1 MPELRVFLASRRSSG
16 ESEIAQMKKM
26 ATAAF
31 AQKLPPEVPV
41 VLTTSDQ
48 CHLDNFSRMGGWAQW
63 IEYVV
68 SGVRYADREVV
79 YNAYLLYETDL
90 GRANANI
97 FRRALQAGKMCLYME
112 PTTGEMSFVDRI
124 IEVDPNNWINGWAAE
139 LR

>member
-1 MPELRVFLASRRSSG
+1 M
-16 ESEIAQMKKM
+16 
-26 ATAAF
+26 
-31 AQKLPPEVPV
+31 
-41 VLTTSDQ
+41 
-48 CHLDNFSRMGGWAQW
+48 
-63 IEYVV
+63 

-90 GRANANI
+90 GRANADI
-97 FRRALQAGKMCLYME
+97 FRRELQAGKMCLYME